1 MKRRLT
7 AAEYDHGRPKADS
20 FCSELT
26 LACRNSMFGKSSIT
40 IQKQTARFCPEKR
53 FSGTDSIRLRQ
64 DDLQLTAERNGEATA
79 P

>member
-1 MKRRLT
+1 MLWFDPSAASEPFRVNPEWAIEGLT
-7 AAEYDHGRPKADS
+7 RP
-20 FCSELT
+20 
-26 LACRNSMFGKSSIT
+26 CRNSMFGKSSIT